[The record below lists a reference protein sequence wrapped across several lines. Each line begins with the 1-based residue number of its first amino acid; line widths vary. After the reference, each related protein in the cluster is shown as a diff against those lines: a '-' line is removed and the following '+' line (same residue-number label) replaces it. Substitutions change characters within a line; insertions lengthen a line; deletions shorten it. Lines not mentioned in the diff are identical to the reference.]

1 MNISYLKYHPSVIYR
16 AILRKVVRKSTRDN
30 PERYC
35 RWFWVHCSSKTFE
48 RMAREAYRRMFAS
61 AKGKWQ
67 KLFRQL
73 QCQEQWIDR
82 IPYYLSGLSRAHFSD
97 NLSRNSCI
105 KAENSSTLYKFRE
118 GRKRLRPMGSN
129 ANRKN
134 NAFLISWDKMTAAWQ
149 RSIRFGKVQHL
160 NRALNCE
167 WPFHMNWYWKC
178 LQCRE
183 WCFYDYIIYARMIFF
198 LFL

>member
-1 MNISYLKYHPSVIYR
+1 MWYIELFWERLSEKVHATIPKGIVGGFEFIVLQRHLREWHERLIDVCLRVLKESDKSCFDSYSVRNSELIVSHITFRDYR
-16 AILRKVVRKSTRDN
+16 
-30 PERYC
+30 
-35 RWFWVHCSSKTFE
+35 VH
-48 RMAREAYRRMFAS
+48 
-61 AKGKWQ
+61 
-67 KLFRQL
+67 
-73 QCQEQWIDR
+73 I
-82 IPYYLSGLSRAHFSD
+82 FSD

-118 GRKRLRPMGSN
+118 GRKRLRLMGSN

-134 NAFLISWDKMTAAWQ
+134 NAFFISWDKMTAAWQ

-183 WCFYDYIIYARMIFF
+183 WCFYDYIIYARMNFF